1 MPTKLKDP
9 IQFWQELNQRRV
21 VRAITVYIASAFAVL
36 EAVDLIFPKIGLPS
50 WAMTIIMI
58 ILAVGL
64 IFVIVVTW
72 IYDITPEGIK
82 RTDDKNPQSETNK
95 NVSGYRLSEW
105 DSTATQSPE
114 EILHYPGTVYSDLI
128 VKEKKKGR
136 IYNYSSM
143 VVVMAVM
150 VLFMFSSAN
159 TVPFSKRDWVVITD
173 FENQTGEPVFDKSL
187 YTAFTLTAN
196 QSSHINILPRSRII
210 ETLARMEKKDLLL
223 IDEATGR
230 EIAMREGINI
240 YVVPGI
246 SKVGNRYLISARIHD
261 TKTGDLLRTQTLS
274 AENQDE
280 ILAKIG
286 QLSKKIR
293 RDFGESRYRIATQ
306 DKPLKNVTT
315 SSLEALKLYSLGIDY
330 HLMSNFELA
339 RDYYSQA
346 LKIDSGFV
354 SAKASLGNILIERFD
369 AEKGRE
375 LLSDAVKSVGRLTER
390 ERLGILAFYAVNVE
404 NDIEKG
410 IEYTKTRI
418 NLYPDDAVARN
429 NLGWYYQREGR
440 LEEALKEYKE
450 VVRIDP
456 EMGLTYGGILWIYL
470 EIIGN
475 TDSAMVWAKKMVRDN
490 PENEWSYIN
499 LGTAFLCIDSLKS
512 AEKYFRKAMELN
524 PKYILTLYRLA
535 HTLRLQGKHSDAV
548 KILERIPGISS
559 EEVSVYYDIGVNYQ
573 AMENKTEAVKYFT
586 IFKENILK
594 VWMKRWPND
603 PGTYISLGA
612 VTARL
617 GDMKTSREMLEK
629 AVRMDS
635 TRHDRFAELLC
646 LQNRIPEAVTQM
658 DLAFRNGYRN
668 LSWIKMN
675 PDILALHSDPDFI
688 RLLRK
693 YFN

>member
-1 MPTKLKDP
+1 MPLKLKDP
-9 IQFWQELNQRRV
+9 VQFWQELNQRRV

-36 EAVDLIFPKIGLPS
+36 EAVDMIFPRIGLPS
-50 WAMTIIMI
+50 WAITVIMI
-58 ILAVGL
+58 ILAAGL
-64 IFVIVVTW
+64 IFVIIVTW

-82 RTDDKNPQSETNK
+82 RTDDKNPEPEIIESVT
-95 NVSGYRLSEW
+95 GYQLSQW
-105 DSTATQSPE
+105 DSTTTQSRE
-114 EILHYPGTVYSDLI
+114 EILNYPGTAYSDLM
-128 VKEKKKGR
+128 VKEKKKSR

-150 VLFMFSSAN
+150 ILFMFSSAN

-173 FENQTGEPVFDKSL
+173 FENQTGDPVFDKSL

-210 ETLARMEKKDLLL
+210 ETLTRMEKKDQLL

-230 EIAMREGINI
+230 EIAMREGIKI

-246 SKVGNRYLISARIHD
+246 SKIGNRYLISARIHD

-293 RDFGESRYRIATQ
+293 RDLGESRYRISTQ

-315 SSLEALKLYSLGIDY
+315 SSLEALKLYSLGIDN

-354 SAKASLGNILIERFD
+354 AAKASLGNILIERFD
-369 AEKGRE
+369 VEKGGE
-375 LLSDAVKSVGRLTER
+375 LLSEAVRSVDRLTER

-429 NLGWYYQREGR
+429 NLGWYYQKEGR

-450 VVRIDP
+450 VVRIFPD
-456 EMGLTYGGILWIYL
+456 MGLTYGGILWIYL
-470 EIIGN
+470 ELIGN
-475 TDSAMVWAKKMVRDN
+475 ADSAMVWAKKMVRDN

-499 LGTAFLCIDSLKS
+499 LGTAFLCLDSLRS

-524 PKYILTLYRLA
+524 PEYTLILYRLA

-548 KILERIPGISS
+548 KILKKIPDISN

-573 AMENKTEAVKYFT
+573 AMENNNESVRYFT
-586 IFKENILK
+586 IFKENIMK

-617 GDMKTSREMLEK
+617 GDLQTSREMLEK
-629 AVRMDS
+629 AVRIDP
-635 TRHDRFAELLC
+635 TIHYRFAELLC
-646 LQNRIPEAVTQM
+646 LQDRIPEAVSQM
-658 DLAFRNGYRN
+658 ELAFRNGYRN
-668 LSWIKMN
+668 LAWIKMN
-675 PDILALHSDPDFI
+675 PDLYALYSDSGFIILMK
-688 RLLRK
+688 K